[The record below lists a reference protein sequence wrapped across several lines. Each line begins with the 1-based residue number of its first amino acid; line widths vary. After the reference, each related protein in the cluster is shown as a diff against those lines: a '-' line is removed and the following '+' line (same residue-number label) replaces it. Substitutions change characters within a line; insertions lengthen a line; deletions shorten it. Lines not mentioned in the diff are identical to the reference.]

1 MASSYQQAEQP
12 ESFLRSAQMS
22 RVQLLLPAESVR
34 NVVEQ
39 LGQLER
45 ISFDDVSTASFIA
58 GPSRLIV
65 VVVALEWTQLTPDL
79 NPFQRAWTGNLRL
92 LDEME
97 RRLRFLTGEL
107 EDAGMPVGLDR
118 PRMALHEWSRV

>member
-58 GPSRLIV
+58 GPPRLIV
-65 VVVALEWTQLTPDL
+65 V
-79 NPFQRAWTGNLRL
+79 L
-92 LDEME
+92 LDCV
-97 RRLRFLTGEL
+97 RTAYARPQSIP
-107 EDAGMPVGLDR
+107 AGMDGQPTLVG
-118 PRMALHEWSRV
+118 

>member
-58 GPSRLIV
+58 GSSRLIV
-65 VVVALEWTQLTPDL
+65 VLLHWNGHSLRQISIHSSGHG
-79 NPFQRAWTGNLRL
+79 RATYACWMRWS
-92 LDEME
+92 
-97 RRLRFLTGEL
+97 
-107 EDAGMPVGLDR
+107 AGY
-118 PRMALHEWSRV
+118 AS